1 MKSYYRLIVVLGLLL
16 FPATYFYFQKSREQK
31 SDVSS
36 AKKSNM
42 QQILID
48 KFIVPTEAKEEF
60 LPRLRANLDL
70 IKKQPGFIE
79 TTAYEKSGGEGEFNY
94 VTIAVWENEE
104 TLTKAKQTVSAEY
117 RKQGFDLQEMLK
129 RLNIKI
135 DRVVYK
141 WRIVNCS

>member
-1 MKSYYRLIVVLGLLL
+1 MKSYYRLIVVSGLLL
-16 FPATYFYFQKSREQK
+16 FPATYFYFQKSSEQK
-31 SDVSS
+31 SYDSS

-60 LPRLRANLDL
+60 LTRLRANLDL

-79 TTAYEKSGGEGEFNY
+79 TTAYEKSDGEGEFNY

-104 TLTKAKQTVSAEY
+104 VLLNARQMVSTENQ
-117 RKQGFDLQEMLK
+117 KLGFNLPEMLK

-135 DRVVYK
+135 DRAVYK
-141 WRIVNCS
+141 KLED